1 MLTLQQFCTQ
11 YLLNKNSVFSLLL
24 AAVVILILYRI
35 TPISVDPVINAVIVK
50 NRVGIR
56 AINQERD
63 VESTRE
69 VMIDRLN
76 LLDEGR
82 FRHPKLG
89 NIAIYSDDF
98 FLDVNHTIKVKT
110 AGNYTFTAGSDDG
123 FTLTIDDK
131 LICEHP
137 GDRPFSEQ
145 NCQVFLTEGEHRVY
159 VSYFQGFGNSG
170 FTLKYARGDEK
181 PKWFGDDSDDVSF

>member
-1 MLTLQQFCTQ
+1 MLNFQQFCNQ
-11 YLLNKNSVFSLLL
+11 YLLNKNGIFSLLL
-24 AAVVILILYRI
+24 AAIVALILYRI
-35 TPISVDPVINAVIVK
+35 TPVSVDQVIKVSIVK

-69 VMIDRLN
+69 VMVDRLN

-89 NIAIYSDDF
+89 NIAIFSDDF
-98 FLDVNHTIKVKT
+98 FMDVNHTIKVKT
-110 AGNYTFTAGSDDG
+110 AGNYTFIAGSDDG
-123 FTLTIDDK
+123 FSLNIDNK
-131 LICEHP
+131 PICEHP
-137 GDRPFSEQ
+137 SDRPFAEQ
-145 NCQVFLTEGEHRVY
+145 SCSVYLTEGEHQVY
-159 VSYFQGFGNSG
+159 LSYFQGFGGSG

-181 PKWFGDDSDDVSF
+181 PSWFGDDSDDVRF